1 MLNGQRTACRFQALG
16 RHRAWLRTTPAATA
30 SRVAWPSG
38 TALVYLVCGKDAM
51 SWFTFGG
58 SLLNMKRYQRGYSFG
73 R

>member
-16 RHRAWLRTTPAATA
+16 HHRAWLRTTHTATA

-38 TALVYLVCGKDAM
+38 TALVYPVCGKDAM

-58 SLLNMKRYQRGYSFG
+58 SLLDTVRYRRSYSFG